1 MTFDMS
7 TGVIGALLVGGT
19 APVTAPYCP
28 SGNCTWPEFTT
39 LGVCS
44 ACTDASNQNRI
55 VSQTCSEEASPCPA
69 GTGVGWDLT
78 VANNAHLFRYG
89 GMNIST
95 AYGLTTSFFANVSEP
110 IVNVT
115 SLFQRNQGGAPSLP
129 LFVTECVM
137 YFCWQ
142 RIRSTV
148 TAGKLTESVVSTWT
162 DDQIPFYPDTAE
174 METGEP
180 GMGGAGVA
188 SSTSGTVFRG
198 LQNGL
203 VDLLTAEEYVQMAE
217 GGIEIYLPMGPFRE
231 IQGIGSTRTTQI
243 IYQAQSGTVPV
254 DGPDDNV
261 EDNQSNNKTIPSVGL
276 GNLLQN
282 ISISIT
288 NLMRNVDNTTA
299 PVVGQLWNTE
309 AIVHVRWIWFIYP
322 IAVIILTLL
331 FLVATI
337 VQSSTPHIKVWKSS
351 ILAVLFH
358 GLDDPVYDSSSGTL
372 DNTHMKARAK
382 QVKVEFMPRQ
392 ETWRFVKW

>member
-44 ACTDASNQNRI
+44 ACIDASNQNII
-55 VSQTCSEEASPCPA
+55 VNQTRSGEWPDS
-69 GTGVGWDLT
+69 TGVGWDLT
-78 VANNAHLFRYG
+78 VANNARLFAFG

-95 AYGLTTSFFANVSEP
+95 AYDLTTPLFANVSEP

-115 SLFQRNQGGAPSLP
+115 SLFQRTQGGAPGLP

-142 RIRSTV
+142 RIRSTM
-148 TAGKLTESVVSTWT
+148 TTGKLTENVVSTWT

-174 METGEP
+174 MESDDTGAM
-180 GMGGAGVA
+180 GMA
-188 SSTSGTVFRG
+188 STISGTVFRG
-198 LQNGL
+198 IQNGL
-203 VDLLTAEEYVQMAE
+203 IDLLTADEYAQMAE
-217 GGIEIYLPMGPFRE
+217 GGREIYVPNGPFQSL
-231 IQGIGSTRTTQI
+231 QGIGSTRTAQI

-254 DGPDDNV
+254 DGIDDDV

-299 PVVGQLWNTE
+299 PAVGQVWNTE
-309 AIVHVRWIWFIYP
+309 TIVHVRWIWFIYP
-322 IAVIILTLL
+322 IAVIVLTLL

-337 VQSSTPHIKVWKSS
+337 VQSSTQHIKVWKSS

-358 GLDDPVYDSSSGTL
+358 GFDPVYDSSSGTL
-372 DNTHMKARAK
+372 DNAQMEAHAK

>member
-7 TGVIGALLVGGT
+7 TGVIGALHVGGT

-28 SGNCTWPEFTT
+28 SGNCTWSEFTT

-44 ACTDASNQNRI
+44 ACTDASDQNRI
-55 VSQTCSEEASPCPA
+55 VNQTCSEEASPCSA
-69 GTGVGWDLT
+69 GTRIGWDLT
-78 VANNAHLFRYG
+78 VANNASLFGFG

-95 AYGLTTSFFANVSEP
+95 AYDLTTPLFANVSEP

-115 SLFQRNQGGAPSLP
+115 SLFQRTQGEAPSLP
-129 LFVTECVM
+129 LFVTECVL

-142 RIRSTV
+142 KMQSTM
-148 TAGKLTESVVSTWT
+148 TTGELTERVVSTWT
-162 DDQIPFYPDTAE
+162 DDKIPFYPDTAE
-174 METGEP
+174 METDDTG
-180 GMGGAGVA
+180 GMGAA
-188 SSTSGTVFRG
+188 STISGTVFRG

-203 VDLLTAEEYVQMAE
+203 IDLLTANEYAQMAE
-217 GGIEIYLPMGPFRE
+217 GGREIYAAYGPFQSL
-231 IQGIGSTRTTQI
+231 QGIGSTRTAQI

-254 DGPDDNV
+254 DGIGDDV

-288 NLMRNVDNTTA
+288 NLIRNVDNTTT
-299 PVVGQLWNTE
+299 PVVGQVWNTE
-309 AIVHVRWIWFIYP
+309 TIVRVRWIWFIYP
-322 IAVIILTLL
+322 IAVIVLTLL

-337 VQSSTPHIKVWKSS
+337 VQSSTQHIKVWKSS

-358 GLDDPVYDSSSGTL
+358 GYNPVYDSPSGTL
-372 DNTHMKARAK
+372 NNIQMEAHAK

>member
-1 MTFDMS
+1 MS

-55 VSQTCSEEASPCPA
+55 VNQTCSEEASPCPA

-78 VANNAHLFRYG
+78 VANNAYLIGFG

-95 AYGLTTSFFANVSEP
+95 AYDLTTPFFANVSEP

-115 SLFQRNQGGAPSLP
+115 SLFQRTQGGAPTLP

-142 RIRSTV
+142 RIRSTM

-162 DDQIPFYPDTAE
+162 DDKIPFYPDTAE
-174 METGEP
+174 MEGGDGP
-180 GMGGAGVA
+180 DAGGMGAA
-188 SSTSGTVFRG
+188 RTTSGTVFRG
-198 LQNGL
+198 IQNGL
-203 VDLLTAEEYVQMAE
+203 IDLLTAEEYAQMAE
-217 GGIEIYLPMGPFRE
+217 GGREIYVANGPFQSL
-231 IQGIGSTRTTQI
+231 QGIGSTRTAQI

-254 DGPDDNV
+254 DGIGDDV

-299 PVVGQLWNTE
+299 PVVGQVWNTE
-309 AIVHVRWIWFIYP
+309 TIVHVRWVWFIYP
-322 IAVIILTLL
+322 IAVIVLTLL

-337 VQSSTPHIKVWKSS
+337 VESSTQHIKVWKSS

-358 GLDDPVYDSSSGTL
+358 GFDPVYDSSNGTL
-372 DNTHMKARAK
+372 DNTQMEAHAK

-392 ETWRFVKW
+392 EAWRFVKW